1 MRLTT
6 WTIRQRQHQK
16 PPKRRSSGEQKSQVL
31 QANALHF
38 PLNIGAR
45 LYRTPNAARLFSGR
59 SAGFRHCGNC
69 QVSRHLRITMYF
81 SFRDNLRQRRVFQE
95 DDLGGVGDEGLRP
108 LNAVVV
114 NIKQDV
120 VAPVNN
126 PPVSLGDAVRC
137 QRGRRQARQEN
148 QELSHFFN
156 TLNEHEVNGQCEPLQ
171 TGAAHLARSSSDCST
186 LAH

>member
-1 MRLTT
+1 MRAATR
-6 WTIRQRQHQK
+6 TIRRRQHQK
-16 PPKRRSSGEQKSQVL
+16 LPKRRSSGARTSRGL
-31 QANALHF
+31 HANALHF
-38 PLNIGAR
+38 PLNVGPR
-45 LYRTPNAARLFSGR
+45 LHRTPNAARLFSGR

-126 PPVSLGDAVRC
+126 PPVRLGGTARC
-137 QRGRRQARQEN
+137 ERGRRQACQEN
-148 QELSHFFN
+148 QELSHFFK
-156 TLNEHEVNGQCEPLQ
+156 TLNEPEVTGQFEPLQ
-171 TGAAHLARSSSDCST
+171 TGAAHLAR
-186 LAH
+186 